1 MGTTMHA
8 KDVISASL
16 AECFITIDDKRYN
29 FMQAI
34 DIEAKFKK
42 TKKKV
47 AILGRTGMGNKATG
61 WEGTGKAKF
70 YYNTSLFRSLMIDYV
85 NTGKDIYFEMQISN
99 EDPTSDAGRQTVT
112 LYGCNIDNGVFAKL
126 KAGDDLLEDE
136 FDFTFE
142 DVKMGEVFNQLVG
155 MEV

>member
-1 MGTTMHA
+1 MGTTMQA

-16 AECFITIDDKRYN
+16 AECFITIDGKRYN

-34 DIEAKFKK
+34 DVEAKFKK

-70 YYNTSLFRSLMIDYV
+70 YYNTSIFRSVMIDYV
-85 NTGKDIYFEMQISN
+85 KTGKDIYFEMQISN
-99 EDPTSDAGRQTVT
+99 EDPTSDAGRQTVIID
-112 LYGCNIDNGVFAKL
+112 GCNIDNGVFARL

-142 DVKMGEVFNQLVG
+142 DVKLGEVFNTLVG